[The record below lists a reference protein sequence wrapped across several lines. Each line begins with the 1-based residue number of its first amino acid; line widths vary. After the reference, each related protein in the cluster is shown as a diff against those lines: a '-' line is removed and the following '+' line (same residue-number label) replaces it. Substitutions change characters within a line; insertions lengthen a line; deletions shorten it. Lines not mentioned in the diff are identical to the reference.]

1 VTRHLDPAAACR
13 LFLACLLVVLA
24 AGCAGIAPRVAAPA
38 SHALTDVA
46 DTRLARILASA
57 APPGQPDLS
66 GFRLLPDGET
76 AFNARVAL
84 ARRAEKSID
93 AQYYV
98 IQNDDI
104 GQQFLREL
112 RDAAVRGVRV
122 RLLVDDLYAGNEDE
136 LFAGLAAYPNV
147 EVRVFNP
154 LPVRA
159 GGSTTRLLFSLH
171 QFDRINHRMHN
182 KLLIV
187 DHSVAVLGGRN
198 IANEYFMHSPV
209 ANFVDLDVLASGPV
223 VPRLSDV
230 FDSYWNSERAYLIG
244 SLMNPALAERP
255 AQAAQA
261 RFDELLRDAS
271 PSVAEPERDMLG
283 KTPVAQQLDNGTL
296 ELDYGTARVF
306 ADPPDKAADMSDAAL
321 EGTVSE
327 QTLAL
332 FAQAQ
337 GSVTIVSPYFI
348 PGERGLEIMRRGIR
362 AGGEVTLITNSIG
375 ATDEPLVHASYSRY
389 RLDMLRAGVDIHELS
404 PASSMN
410 RWGRFGRFGRSIG
423 RLHAKVAVIDQRLMF
438 IGSMNLDARSAR
450 ANTEV
455 GLVIESPALVEQA
468 STTLFHSLVDDA
480 SYELRL
486 GADRADIEWIE
497 TRADGTR
504 IIHTDEPDHAW
515 LLRLKLWLLSAFVGE
530 DLL

>member
-1 VTRHLDPAAACR
+1 MTRHFDPAPVIR
-13 LFLACLLVVLA
+13 LFLACLVVLLA
-24 AGCAGIAPRVAAPA
+24 TGCAGIAPRPAVPA
-38 SHALTDVA
+38 SHALADVG
-46 DTRLARILASA
+46 DTRLVRILASA
-57 APPGQPDLS
+57 APTGERDLS
-66 GFRLLPDGET
+66 GLRLLPDGET

-93 AQYYV
+93 AQYYL

-112 RDAAVRGVRV
+112 RDAAMRGVRV
-122 RLLVDDLYAGNEDE
+122 RLLVDDLYAGGEDE

-159 GGSTTRLLFSLH
+159 GRFTTRLLFSLH
-171 QFDRINHRMHN
+171 QFQRINHRMHN
-182 KLLIV
+182 KMLIV
-187 DHSVAVLGGRN
+187 NNSIAVLGGRN
-198 IANEYFMHSPV
+198 IANEYFMRSPV
-209 ANFVDLDVLASGPV
+209 ANFVDLDVLSSGPV

-230 FDSYWNSERAYLIG
+230 FDSYWNSERAYPIG
-244 SLMNPALAERP
+244 ALVNAAVAQRP

-271 PSVAEPERDMLG
+271 PSVGEPERDMLG
-283 KTPVAQQLDNGTL
+283 KTPVAQQLDSGTL
-296 ELDYGTARVF
+296 ELEYGTARVF
-306 ADPPDKAADMSDAAL
+306 ADTPDKAADMSDAAL
-321 EGTVSE
+321 ESTVSE

-337 GSVTIVSPYFI
+337 RRVAIVSPYFI
-348 PGERGLEIMRRGIR
+348 PGERGLEIMRRGIS
-362 AGGEVTLITNSIG
+362 AGGEVTVVTNSVG
-375 ATDEPLVHASYSRY
+375 ATDEPLVHTSYSRY
-389 RLDMLRAGVDIHELS
+389 RLDMLRAGVEIHEIS
-404 PASSMN
+404 PASLASPSA
-410 RWGRFGRFGRSIG
+410 RLGRFGRSIG
-423 RLHAKVAVIDQRLMF
+423 RLHAKVAVIDRRLMF

-468 STTLFHSLVDDA
+468 STTLFHSLVDSA
-480 SYELRL
+480 SYKLRL
-486 GADRADIEWIE
+486 TPDRADIEWIE
-497 TRADGTR
+497 TRADGAR
-504 IIHTDEPDHAW
+504 IIHTREPDHAW
-515 LLRLKLWLLSAFVGE
+515 LLRLKLWLLSPFVGE